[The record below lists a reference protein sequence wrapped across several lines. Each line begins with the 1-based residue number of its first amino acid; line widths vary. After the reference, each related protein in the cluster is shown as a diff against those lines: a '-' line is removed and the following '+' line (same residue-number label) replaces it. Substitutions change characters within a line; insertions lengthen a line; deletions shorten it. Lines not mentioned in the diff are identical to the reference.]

1 MPFLALEVGAGQAGR
16 RSPLLDGRQVEIV
29 RDFAGHERVVVGRRL
44 TSRPASPRAAS
55 RCSRPTPSTGS
66 RATPRAARRSSGC
79 TRSRGEPPDKPSAV
93 MFFDA
98 GLALA
103 ALPELGSRTRALMG
117 RLLPGGVTLVL
128 PNPRGRYPLAG
139 GDALGLRVPD
149 VPLLRGVGRPVLQ
162 SSANVAGGPDARRIE
177 EVPSAIRAGA
187 DLVLDAGRAPRDAVD
202 GRRPPA
208 LRGVRRVV
216 GPSRGRRALRGD
228 RRAARMSSRP
238 RIPRS
243 S

>member
-1 MPFLALEVGAGQAGR
+1 LGAAEFEACMAAGGVAVFPSDTVYGLACDPENAAAVERMYALKGR
-16 RSPLLDGRQVEIV
+16 
-29 RDFAGHERVVVGRRL
+29 A
-44 TSRPASPRAAS
+44 
-55 RCSRPTPSTGS
+55 
-66 RATPRAARRSSGC
+66 
-79 TRSRGEPPDKPSAV
+79 PDKPSAV
-93 MFFDA
+93 MLFDA

-103 ALPELGSRTRALMG
+103 ALPELGARTRALMG

-187 DLVLDAGRAPRDAVD
+187 DLVVDAGELPGTPSTVVDLRRFEESGEWSVLREGAV
-202 GRRPPA
+202 
-208 LRGVRRVV
+208 
-216 GPSRGRRALRGD
+216 PSAAIAD
-228 RRAARMSSRP
+228 AARMSSRP

>member
-1 MPFLALEVGAGQAGR
+1 L
-16 RSPLLDGRQVEIV
+16 S
-29 RDFAGHERVVVGRRL
+29 
-44 TSRPASPRAAS
+44 AAS
-55 RCSRPTPSTGS
+55 DLEACIAAGGVAVFPSDTVYGLACDPES
-66 RATPRAARRSSGC
+66 AAAVERMYALKGRA
-79 TRSRGEPPDKPSAV
+79 PDKPSAV
-93 MFFDA
+93 MLFDA

-103 ALPELGSRTRALMG
+103 ALPELGARTRALMG

-187 DLVLDAGRAPRDAVD
+187 DLVVDAGELPGTPSTVVD
-202 GRRPPA
+202 
-208 LRGVRRVV
+208 VRRFEESGEWSVLREGAV
-216 GPSRGRRALRGD
+216 PSAAIAD
-228 RRAARMSSRP
+228 AARMSSRP